1 MEELSPLD
9 QARADAKHKAD
20 QIAEIMKLD
29 EKEILAEILLHA
41 RTTAQ
46 SNDMSRERIHEI
58 LLCMKHKWDFA

>member
-46 SNDMSRERIHEI
+46 SNDASRERIHEI